1 MIRTNNKKSKKSNE
15 IKALY
20 NRVLLLYKEYC
31 LKFDVSLY
39 FAIHCL
45 DMIKNAAKTQN
56 KDVLKAFE
64 SIFNTIPY
72 NKKIEQE
79 ILNSIRYK

>member
-1 MIRTNNKKSKKSNE
+1 MKANKKINQ
-15 IKALY
+15 IKALFI
-20 NRVLLLYKEYC
+20 RVLLLYKEYC
-31 LKFDVSLY
+31 LKYDVSLY

-64 SIFNTIPY
+64 NIFESVPY
-72 NKKIEQE
+72 NKKIERE

>member
-1 MIRTNNKKSKKSNE
+1 MKTNKKINQ
-15 IKALY
+15 IKALFI
-20 NRVLLLYKEYC
+20 RVLLLYKEYC
-31 LKFDVSLY
+31 LKYDVSLY

-72 NKKIEQE
+72 NKKIEKE

>member
-1 MIRTNNKKSKKSNE
+1 MKANKKINQ
-15 IKALY
+15 IKALFT
-20 NRVLLLYKEYC
+20 RVLLLYKAYC
-31 LKFDVSLY
+31 LKYDVSLY

-64 SIFNTIPY
+64 SIFESVPY
-72 NKKIEQE
+72 NKKIEKE

>member
-1 MIRTNNKKSKKSNE
+1 MRTNNKKSNK

-20 NRVLLLYKEYC
+20 IRVLFSYKDYC
-31 LKFDVSLY
+31 LKYDVSLY

-45 DMIKNAAKTQN
+45 DMLKNAAKTQN

-72 NKKIEQE
+72 NKKIEKE
-79 ILNSIRYK
+79 ILNSIRY